1 MEQFPI
7 SDIKNVYSFFL
18 ALLKFYS
25 KIFYSK
31 NIYKQNIEEQGIHS
45 FTLLSRQEL
54 LLTFSATKASASP
67 LNSVLVVRY
76 KKITACRT

>member
-31 NIYKQNIEEQGIHS
+31 KIYKQNTEEQGIHS

-67 LNSVLVVRY
+67 FNSVLVVRY